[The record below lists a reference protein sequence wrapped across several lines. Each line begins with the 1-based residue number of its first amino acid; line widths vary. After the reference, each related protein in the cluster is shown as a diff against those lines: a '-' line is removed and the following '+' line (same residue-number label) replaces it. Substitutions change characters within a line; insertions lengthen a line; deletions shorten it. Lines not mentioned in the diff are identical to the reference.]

1 MKRNFTR
8 RGKKSWWHQTVNPS
22 RRKRCTGSFYCS
34 NCGSVML
41 EETANMFSV
50 GFLPGLF
57 SILSMSKFL
66 PIREKKI
73 PQILQAIS
81 GEINHLRSFSF
92 GRCKESIR
100 TLLGEVSQYFILH
113 SLKLI
118 QSTLI
123 YGSDMIFLFAF
134 PSHSL
139 YLEVCRDLTIK
150 NLFQA
155 LKTFCKVL
163 NPASACS

>member
-34 NCGSVML
+34 NCGSSVTL
-41 EETANMFSV
+41 EETANMFSAFS

-92 GRCKESIR
+92 GEMQGVYKNIVGRSESIFHFS
-100 TLLGEVSQYFILH
+100 L
-113 SLKLI
+113 LKLI

-134 PSHSL
+134 PWATL
-139 YLEVCRDLTIK
+139 YIWKFAARDLTIK
-150 NLFQA
+150 NLSGTENF
-155 LKTFCKVL
+155 L
-163 NPASACS
+163 